1 LRIEAS
7 ATVTRSRHRQREEAH
22 FWRAPALGGLELLR
36 ATYRT
41 FAFSPHSHETFAIGV
56 TEQGA
61 QLYTSGRHRDVV
73 MPAGSVA
80 VVHPG
85 EVHTSR
91 AQDARGW
98 SYRMLYPPAGLIQE
112 IAEGLTGRHEGEI
125 RFREP
130 VIDDALLAS
139 SILELHRS
147 LETAGVLPLERE
159 SRLVSSLTRLIA
171 VHADGNRPAHRLA
184 AEPTRVKRVRELLD
198 ECPAG
203 VTLRALAE
211 IAELSPYHLLRVFR
225 AHLGLPPHAYLIQ
238 VRVRRARRLL
248 CEGLP
253 IIDVAHAVGFV
264 DQSHL
269 TRHFKRLV
277 GVPPGAYL
285 KS

>member
-1 LRIEAS
+1 
-7 ATVTRSRHRQREEAH
+7 VTRADRRLTEDAH
-22 FWRAPALGGLELLR
+22 FWRAPELGGLELLR

-41 FAFSPHSHETFAIGV
+41 FAFSPHAHETFAIGV
-56 TEQGA
+56 TERGA
-61 QLYTSGRHRDVV
+61 QLYTSGRRRNVV

-98 SYRMLYPPAGLIQE
+98 SYRMLYPPVSLIEE
-112 IAEGLTGRHEGEI
+112 IAEGLTGHGAREV

-130 VIDDALLAS
+130 VIDDVQLAS
-139 SILELHRS
+139 GILELHRS
-147 LETAGVLPLERE
+147 LETAGVTLLERE
-159 SRLVSSLTRLIA
+159 SRLVSSLASLVA
-171 VHADGNRPAHRLA
+171 VHAEGSQPERCLG
-184 AEPTRVKRVRELLD
+184 AEPARVKRVRELLD

-203 VTLRALAE
+203 VTLRGLAE
-211 IAELSPYHLLRVFR
+211 IAGLSPYHLLRVFR

-238 VRVRRARRLL
+238 VRVRRARALL
-248 CEGLP
+248 RTGVP
-253 IIDVAHAVGFV
+253 IIDAAQAVGFV

-285 KS
+285 KA